1 MTKCGLSQEWKVCL
15 TFKFQLGQI
24 IILTKR
30 VKKEKKRKENISI
43 DAEKKVLWPN
53 VTPVRDKDSQ

>member
-43 DAEKKVLWPN
+43 DAEKKVL
-53 VTPVRDKDSQ
+53 